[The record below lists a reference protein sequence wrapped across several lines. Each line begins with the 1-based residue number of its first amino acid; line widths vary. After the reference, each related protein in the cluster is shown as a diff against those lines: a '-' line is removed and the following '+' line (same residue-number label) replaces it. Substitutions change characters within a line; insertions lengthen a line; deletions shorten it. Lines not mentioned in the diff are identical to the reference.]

1 MTNNKGF
8 QESNNKSLQS
18 RVGFAVAER
27 DFFWRFWGGFEREE
41 EERRDGRDWAHI
53 FKPNWSKIRR
63 RFSTK
68 PQVASTI

>member
-27 DFFWRFWGGFEREE
+27 DFF
-41 EERRDGRDWAHI
+41 
-53 FKPNWSKIRR
+53 
-63 RFSTK
+63 
-68 PQVASTI
+68 